1 MAQPVSY
8 FYFKLNLEIAH
19 VSTYGRDEW
28 VKQQYQKYLIDF
40 NNTQKKREDKLNPP
54 KNPLIVK
61 KANNPN
67 TSR

>member
-28 VKQQYQKYLIDF
+28 VQKQYQKYLDNFKGVITLASLCGKF
-40 NNTQKKREDKLNPP
+40 LTAL
-54 KNPLIVK
+54 
-61 KANNPN
+61 